1 MIVYFYLIILSQKV
15 EAMITLIGKIKMEV
29 SKSSKIIFLSSCFL
43 CCLFSLKA
51 QEGHV
56 SITNNLMDTS
66 TILKLI
72 EKGIQVTDEL
82 PKEALNYFTQALES
96 SKVLH
101 YNKGEGLASAK
112 LGRWYFGNDVGKSI
126 ELAKNAITI
135 FRKNK
140 QASIDN
146 IADMHLLLAEAYDEQ
161 GKKDSSAYYYY
172 LLGEEMDAGSITD
185 PEFAVKVF
193 TKLTIFWVN
202 LDYGYTI
209 NEDYKKTIHRFL
221 VKAKQASTLIKNSED
236 AVSSV
241 YFLEGAYHHGLK
253 KFDSAR
259 YYYRL
264 YISERTRL
272 KKLNIT
278 RKIST
283 LFNIADTY
291 LQESKPTDA
300 LKYINEIKEIG
311 KNPQNTKYLAFYL
324 SLIDLSMAKAH
335 FQLKEYKA
343 SISILDKA
351 LADLKLTGTHFR
363 NEIVESYQIYAD
375 SYEAL
380 GNYKKALEYKNI
392 YTKLYDSISKTDK
405 VDIINRL
412 EIRNRMAEKDKELA
426 IQTLALSNEKNKVK
440 DKNVWIIAISFLAMS
455 GIIIFA
461 LWRKRNI
468 GKQILQQER
477 IDNLQQKIKIE
488 RLKASIT
495 GEERERT
502 RIGRELHDGIGGLL
516 SVARMNF
523 ELVKKEKGY
532 VVNEDF
538 TDGVKLLEEATVE
551 LRKAAYNLMP
561 EVLLTQGL
569 ASAVQAF
576 CDKMMSKSKTV
587 IDFQSIGNRTEITD
601 AFDLPIYRIIQELV
615 HNIIKHATAKHA
627 LVQLNFEI
635 DGTLNITVEDDGK
648 GLAKDAFE
656 KPLSMGLKNVKERV
670 ADLNGKIDI
679 QSSQESGTSI
689 YLEFESF
696 HENMNSV

>member
-1 MIVYFYLIILSQKV
+1 MIKFEKV
-15 EAMITLIGKIKMEV
+15 
-29 SKSSKIIFLSSCFL
+29 FLSASILKHKGLAIFACFTF
-43 CCLFSLKA
+43 FSFVTVNA
-51 QEGHV
+51 QEGTGV
-56 SITNNLMDTS
+56 IENGSIDTAS
-66 TILKLI
+66 ILKLI
-72 EKGIQVTDEL
+72 EKGTAVTDEL
-82 PKEALNYFTQALES
+82 PKEALQYFEQALQS
-96 SKVLH
+96 SKLIKF
-101 YNKGEGLASAK
+101 YKGEGMASAK

-126 ELAKNAITI
+126 AFANDAIQV
-135 FRKNK
+135 FQKNK
-140 QASIDN
+140 QSSLDN

-172 LLGEEMDAGSITD
+172 LLGEEMDAGAITD

-202 LDYGYTI
+202 LDYGSVI
-209 NEDYKKTIHRFL
+209 NEDYKKTIQRFL
-221 VKAKQASTLIKNSED
+221 EKAKQASTGIKNSED

-241 YFLEGAYHHGLK
+241 YFLEGAYFHGLK
-253 KFDSAR
+253 NFDSAR

-291 LQESKPTDA
+291 LQENKPTEA
-300 LKYINEIKEIG
+300 LIYVNEIKEIG
-311 KNPQNTKYLAFYL
+311 RNPQNTKYLAFYL
-324 SLIDLSMAKAH
+324 SLIDLLMAKAN
-335 FQLKEYKA
+335 FQLKDYRTTVN
-343 SISILDKA
+343 ILDKA

-363 NEIVESYQIYAD
+363 NEVVEAYQIYAD

-380 GNYKKALEYKNI
+380 GDFKKALQYKNI
-392 YTKLYDSISKTDK
+392 YSKLYDSISKTDK
-405 VDIINRL
+405 VDIVNRL

-426 IQTLALSNEKNKVK
+426 FQTLALSEAKNKVK
-440 DKNVWIIAISFLAMS
+440 DKNSWIIAISFLAMS
-455 GIIIFA
+455 GIVIFA
-461 LWRKRNI
+461 LWRKRNR
-468 GKQILQQER
+468 GKQIIQQER

-488 RLKASIT
+488 RLKASIA

-523 ELVKKEKGY
+523 ELAKKEKSNE
-532 VVNEDF
+532 VNEDF

-569 ASAVQAF
+569 SSAVQAF
-576 CDKMMSKSKTV
+576 CEKMMSKSKTE
-587 IDFQSIGNRTEITD
+587 ISFQSIGNRSEVSS
-601 AFDLPIYRIIQELV
+601 AFDLPIYRIIQELI
-615 HNIIKHATAKHA
+615 HNIIKHADAKHA
-627 LVQLNFEI
+627 LVQLNFED
-635 DGTLNITVEDDGK
+635 DGTLNITVEDDGV
-648 GLAKDAFE
+648 GLPKDAFE
-656 KPLSMGLKNVKERV
+656 KPLSMGLKNLKERV
-670 ADLNGKIDI
+670 FDLSGKLDI
-679 QSSQESGTSI
+679 QSSLETGTSI

-696 HENMNSV
+696 HEMDINKTKSIY

>member
-1 MIVYFYLIILSQKV
+1 MIKLREDLKIEVLKSCKIL
-15 EAMITLIGKIKMEV
+15 
-29 SKSSKIIFLSSCFL
+29 FLSGCIFFFF
-43 CCLFSLKA
+43 LFSLKA
-51 QEGHV
+51 QEGYV
-56 SITNNLMDTS
+56 SIVNNIADTGI
-66 TILKLI
+66 ILKQI
-72 EKGIQVTDEL
+72 EQGTKVIDEL

-126 ELAKNAITI
+126 SLANNAINI
-135 FRKNK
+135 FKKDK
-140 QASIDN
+140 QVSIEN

-202 LDYGYTI
+202 LDYGSVIT
-209 NEDYKKTIHRFL
+209 EDYKKTILRFL
-221 VKAKQASTLIKNSED
+221 AKAKTHSKNIKDSAN
-236 AVSSV
+236 AASSV
-241 YFLEGAYHHGLK
+241 YFIEGAYYHGLK
-253 KFDSAR
+253 NYDSAR
-259 YYYRL
+259 YFYRI
-264 YISERTRL
+264 YIKERE
-272 KKLNIT
+272 KLNKLNT
-278 RKIST
+278 PRKIST

-291 LQESKPTDA
+291 LQENKPEDA

-324 SLIDLSMAKAH
+324 SFIDLLTAKAK
-335 FQLKEYKA
+335 FQQKYFKET
-343 SISILDKA
+343 INILDKA

-363 NEIVESYQIYAD
+363 NEIVESYEIYAA

-380 GNYKKALEYKNI
+380 GDYKKALVNKNI

-426 IQTLALSNEKNKVK
+426 FQTLALSEAKNKVK
-440 DKNVWIIAISFLAMS
+440 DKNIWIIAISFLAIS

-461 LWRKRNI
+461 LWRKRNR

-532 VVNEDF
+532 AVNEDF

-576 CDKMMSKSKTV
+576 CEKMMSKSKTV
-587 IDFQSIGNRTEITD
+587 IDFQSIGNRTEITN

-615 HNIIKHATAKHA
+615 HNIIKHASAKHA
-627 LVQLNFEI
+627 LVQLNFEV

-648 GLAKDAFE
+648 GLPKDAFE

-670 ADLNGKIDI
+670 ADLSGKLDI

-689 YLEFESF
+689 YLEFELF

>member
-1 MIVYFYLIILSQKV
+1 MIKFGEDV
-15 EAMITLIGKIKMEV
+15 KIKIL
-29 SKSSKIIFLSSCFL
+29 KSCRILFLYSCFFF
-43 CCLFSLKA
+43 CLLYSLKA
-51 QEGHV
+51 QEKYV
-56 SITNNLMDTS
+56 SIANNLVDTT
-66 TILKLI
+66 TILRLI
-72 EKGIQVTDEL
+72 EKGTQITDKL
-82 PKEALNYFTQALES
+82 PKEALEYFTRALES
-96 SKVLH
+96 SKALH

-112 LGRWYFGNDVGKSI
+112 LGRWYFGNDIGKSI
-126 ELAKNAITI
+126 SLANNAIDI
-135 FRKNK
+135 FQKDK

-202 LDYGYTI
+202 LDYGYVI
-209 NEDYKKTIHRFL
+209 NEDYKNTIHRFL
-221 VKAKQASTLIKNSED
+221 VKAKQASILIKDSVD

-241 YFLEGAYHHGLK
+241 YFLEGAYYHGLK
-253 KFDSAR
+253 IFDSAR
-259 YYYRL
+259 YYYQL
-264 YISERTRL
+264 YIAERTKL

-291 LQESKPTDA
+291 LQENKPTDA

-324 SLIDLSMAKAH
+324 SLIDLSMAKAN

-343 SISILDKA
+343 AINILDKA

-375 SYEAL
+375 SYEVL
-380 GNYKKALEYKNI
+380 GNYKKALAYKNI

-426 IQTLALSNEKNKVK
+426 FQTLALSEVKNKVK
-440 DKNVWIIAISFLAMS
+440 DKNIWIIAISFLAMS
-455 GIIIFA
+455 GIVIFA
-461 LWRKRNI
+461 LWRKKNKS
-468 GKQILQQER
+468 KQILQQER

-569 ASAVQAF
+569 SSAVEAF
-576 CDKMMSKSKTV
+576 CEKMISKSKTV
-587 IDFQSIGNRTEITD
+587 IDFQSIGNRTEVTGS
-601 AFDLPIYRIIQELV
+601 FDLPIYRIIQELV
-615 HNIIKHATAKHA
+615 HNIIKHADAKHA
-627 LVQLNFEI
+627 LVQLNFEL
-635 DGTLNITVEDDGK
+635 DGTLNITIEDDGK
-648 GLAKDAFE
+648 GLPKDAFE
-656 KPLSMGLKNVKERV
+656 KTLSMGLKNVKERV
-670 ADLNGKIDI
+670 ADLNGKVDI